1 MRIIKWFLLSE
12 LYVCMIQTFI
22 FRNCNVKLTNL
33 GILEAYKLN
42 CKNESQFRENNNKDL
57 AIVQEKSQ
65 FTSQLETLK

>member
-1 MRIIKWFLLSE
+1 
-12 LYVCMIQTFI
+12 MIQTFI

-33 GILEAYKLN
+33 SILEAYKLN
-42 CKNESQFRENNNKDL
+42 CKNESQFRENNNNKDL